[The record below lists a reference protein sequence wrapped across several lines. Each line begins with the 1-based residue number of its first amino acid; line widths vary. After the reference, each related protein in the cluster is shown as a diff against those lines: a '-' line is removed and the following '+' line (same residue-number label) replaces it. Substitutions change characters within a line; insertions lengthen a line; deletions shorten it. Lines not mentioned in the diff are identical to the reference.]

1 VSITFSP
8 DGRTLASGS
17 RDETVKVWNL
27 STGTQLHTLSGY
39 SGAILWLAISPDG
52 QTLVTGSEYSG
63 IKLWDLPT
71 GEFLG
76 TFSELYFI
84 ATISLDGKTIAY
96 VGDWSSRAIELW
108 NLESDELLC
117 YLATESQVNNQY
129 SSITVSSEGKN
140 VAGGSED
147 GTIKIF
153 DRDIGKLIYILS
165 GHSKSVLSVTFSPDE
180 QTLVSGSSDGSINIW
195 RMSPFAESEDTIRQ
209 TQLWNCVRTLTGH
222 SDHVSSVAISSDG
235 QTLASG
241 SWDNTIKLWNLH
253 TGNLLHTLD
262 AHSSSVLFVVISPD
276 GQKLAS
282 GHSGGL
288 LDRSFGSINIW
299 DLNTGELL
307 HNIGGYGEV
316 LAISPD
322 GQTLVSSSFS
332 STTSPT
338 LIDVWSLD
346 TGERLRTFSKQ
357 FDHMCFSIG
366 LSSPLPDF
374 CFKIES
380 FAISPDGQMLASG
393 TNDGK
398 IHLWNLYTGEIVH
411 TFTGHLFEVVSVTF
425 NPDRQLLASAS
436 EDGTVKLWDLQSKA
450 LVHTIPAG
458 FSNSDD
464 PTSVH
469 LVAFSSD
476 GQTLASASWAFM
488 TWNVS
493 TGERL
498 YTSGSGIVSSIAA
511 YNPDQQTI
519 VAGFGNDIEVWQ
531 LSPVTIVEVSDP
543 TV

>member
-1 VSITFSP
+1 
-8 DGRTLASGS
+8 
-17 RDETVKVWNL
+17 
-27 STGTQLHTLSGY
+27 
-39 SGAILWLAISPDG
+39 
-52 QTLVTGSEYSG
+52 
-63 IKLWDLPT
+63 
-71 GEFLG
+71 
-76 TFSELYFI
+76 
-84 ATISLDGKTIAY
+84 
-96 VGDWSSRAIELW
+96 
-108 NLESDELLC
+108 
-117 YLATESQVNNQY
+117 
-129 SSITVSSEGKN
+129 
-140 VAGGSED
+140 
-147 GTIKIF
+147 
-153 DRDIGKLIYILS
+153 
-165 GHSKSVLSVTFSPDE
+165 
-180 QTLVSGSSDGSINIW
+180 
-195 RMSPFAESEDTIRQ
+195 MSPLAESEDTIRQ
-209 TQLWNCVRTLTGH
+209 TQLWNCVHTLTGH
-222 SDHVSSVAISSDG
+222 SDRVSSVAISPDG
-235 QTLASG
+235 QTLATG
-241 SWDNTIKLWNLH
+241 SWDKMIKLWNLQ
-253 TGNLLHTLD
+253 TGQLLHTLD
-262 AHSSSVLFVVISPD
+262 GHSMSVLSVVISPD

-357 FDHMCFSIG
+357 LDCVPNDPT
-366 LSSPLPDF
+366 LLPDLF
-374 CFKIES
+374 FPIES
-380 FAISPDGQMLASG
+380 LAISPDGQTLASG
-393 TNDGK
+393 TKDGK
-398 IHLWNLYTGEIVH
+398 VHLMNLHTGEIVH